1 MPGMNRN
8 SRSIRL
14 IETYLADLDANADAQ
29 PAEALLVLDE
39 IRRLERKWNEQV
51 AAGSPRRIEAD
62 FKAMQGWLRVWLIAA
77 RRILARQTDAPLHQ
91 AVADVEASLKSPRR

>member
-14 IETYLADLDANADAQ
+14 IETYLAELEANENAAPAD
-29 PAEALLVLDE
+29 ALLVLDE

-51 AAGSPRRIEAD
+51 AAGSPRRIASD
-62 FKAMQGWLRVWLIAA
+62 FKTMQGWLRRWLLPV
-77 RRILARQTDAPLHQ
+77 RRILARGEDETLRT
-91 AVADVEASLKSPRR
+91 AVADVERGLK

>member
-14 IETYLADLDANADAQ
+14 IETYLADLEANENAAPAD
-29 PAEALLVLDE
+29 ALLVLDE

-51 AAGSPRRIEAD
+51 AAGSPRRIESD
-62 FKAMQGWLRVWLIAA
+62 FKTMQGWLRRWALAT
-77 RRILARQTDAPLHQ
+77 RRVLFAGSDEALDR
-91 AVADVEASLKSPRR
+91 AVRDVEDSLKAR

>member
-14 IETYLADLDANADAQ
+14 IETYLADFEGNVGATA
-29 PAEALLVLDE
+29 AEAMLVYDE

-51 AAGSPRRIEAD
+51 AAGSTRRIEAD
-62 FKAMQGWLRVWLIAA
+62 FKTMAGWDRRWL
-77 RRILARQTDAPLHQ
+77 LVARQVLSREPDDSLER
-91 AVADVEASLKSPRR
+91 AVLAVEAALTR

>member
-14 IETYLADLDANADAQ
+14 IETYLADLDANANAAPWD
-29 PAEALLVLDE
+29 ALLVLDE

-51 AAGSPRRIEAD
+51 AAGSPRRIESD
-62 FKAMQGWLRVWLIAA
+62 FKTMQGWLRMWIVAA
-77 RRILARQTDAPLHQ
+77 RRVLTRQADEPLTRAIHE
-91 AVADVEASLKSPRR
+91 VEDVLKAN